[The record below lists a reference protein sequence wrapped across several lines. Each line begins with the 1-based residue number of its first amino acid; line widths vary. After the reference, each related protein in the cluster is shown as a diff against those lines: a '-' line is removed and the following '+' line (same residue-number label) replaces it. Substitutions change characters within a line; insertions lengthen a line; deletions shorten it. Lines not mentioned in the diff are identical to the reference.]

1 MIEMDFSNETIKAAP
16 IVGTAGADIASR
28 LFLGL
33 SLYEWFYV
41 AAIAWTLLQIAGK
54 GVDMYLKIKESKRNR
69 ENGGTNSVK

>member
-54 GVDMYLKIKESKRNR
+54 GVDMYLKIKESKRK
-69 ENGGTNSVK
+69 EGGTTGVE